1 MYTQEASE
9 AWTEIAEPEPVYAP
23 PVLRDGP
30 TLGPLSLG
38 PTPANEPSSSSL
50 PPVAIVLD
58 GEALHR
64 GMATRLASRGF
75 PMAGGGGGCNTY
87 TRHTSLSFIPSQ
99 PRIVPVP
106 VSLCPG
112 LSRGAGK
119 RTDRQTYYRPTGG
132 VGLETRS
139 QRVYLRSDCL
149 PTVYRYARSVPAQRR
164 GIPRSTTAPAR
175 ARVRG
180 V

>member
-1 MYTQEASE
+1 LDRNRRARARLRSPRVERRTNSGTPQPRPYAGERAVVVVAAASGYRPRRGG
-9 AWTEIAEPEPVYAP
+9 AAP
-23 PVLRDGP
+23 RDGHP
-30 TLGPLSLG
+30 PC
-38 PTPANEPSSSSL
+38 EPRI
-50 PPVAIVLD
+50 PN
-58 GEALHR
+58 G
-64 GMATRLASRGF
+64 
-75 PMAGGGGGCNTY
+75 GGGGGCNTY